1 VTNKPCY
8 SHWIAGPLARPARYT
23 FSDRDCLSGTSS
35 LATIFYPYPEPT
47 PSWLRRGDRVAAV
60 TPCWGG
66 PAVFPAR
73 YEAGKRAL
81 AELFGLE
88 IVETAHALSEPG
100 WLYAHP
106 EARAADLMTAFSDT
120 SVKAIIATIGG
131 DDAIR
136 LIPHL
141 DLGIIRDNPKIF
153 VGYSDPTAIHFA
165 CLKAGVTSLHGPTIM
180 SGFAENAGMS
190 RLSAETFR
198 KVAFEARLPGE
209 MPLDA
214 EGWTVEHLSWGDP
227 ANQDKPRRRTA
238 SAGPEI
244 LRGSGRARGRLI
256 GGCAE
261 VLEMLKGSP
270 WWPPQ
275 VYWNGAILFYETSEE
290 APSETL
296 VLRWLRNFA
305 AQGILARIIHRT
317 ARNRPRPPNTWA
329 RDFIAKN
336 FIKQPIRIVVN
347 DINGLALTAH
357 FS

>member
-1 VTNKPCY
+1 MDALDWWRTPLVKPQ
-8 SHWIAGPLARPARYT
+8 R
-23 FSDRDCLSGTSS
+23 
-35 LATIFYPYPEPT
+35 
-47 PSWLRRGDRVAAV
+47 LRRGDRVAAV

-81 AELFGLE
+81 TELFALE

-106 EARAADLMTAFSDT
+106 EARAADLMTAFSDK
-120 SVKAIIATIGG
+120 SVKAVIATIGG

-198 KVAFEARLPGE
+198 KVAFEARPSGE
-209 MPLDA
+209 MPPDT
-214 EGWTVEHLSWGDP
+214 EGWTAEHLSWSDP
-227 ANQDKPRRRTA
+227 TNQNKPRRRTT
-238 SAGPEI
+238 STGPEI
-244 LRGSGRARGRLI
+244 LRGSGRVRGRLI

-270 WWPPQ
+270 WWPPE
-275 VYWNGAILFYETSEE
+275 VYWDGAILFYETSEE

-305 AQGILARIIHRT
+305 AQGILARLNGILL
-317 ARNRPRPPNTWA
+317 ARPGGTMDERGHKAQKQAVLQVLDEAGLRHLPVLADLDIGHTDP
-329 RDFIAKN
+329 IATLPYGVEAE
-336 FIKQPIRIVVN
+336 IDCGR
-347 DINGLALTAH
+347 ATLTILDAAVAD
-357 FS
+357 